1 MTFKM
6 QSLNAALI
14 PFASMLSCGD
24 GNKRWNRPYCL
35 PNSKLVL
42 FLDLITSLCL
52 SGDHKSPPR
61 HLDIDIFLLG
71 SRQLGLKKQDFCSFR
86 KCPYGRTADRN
97 RSRGRQGHRKN
108 RPSIERAHSQ
118 TGKAVSTSQDVSF
131 NHLST
136 LLYRQ
141 SLCVGESSTDWRIT
155 EAALST
161 NYLPQPLDGFFGV
174 FLVGFFVV

>member
-1 MTFKM
+1 MSHSISTSIGFSFSLMDSSRDTVTFKM

-141 SLCVGESSTDWRIT
+141 
-155 EAALST
+155 
-161 NYLPQPLDGFFGV
+161 PLRGGV
-174 FLVGFFVV
+174 LNGLEDHRGCLIN